1 MANAKVEKA
10 QLVELDQHS
19 NPKGKPVTVQF
30 NPETLKVSFANQ
42 VVPPKGSGDNKEKS
56 AIQFVGAGTTKLT
69 LQLWFDVTGQPP
81 DAKSPEVDVREL
93 TKQVAYFIT
102 PQKKGND
109 FIPPA
114 VRFQW
119 GSFHFDG
126 IMDSME
132 ESLEFFSSDG
142 VPLRANVSLSLS
154 QQRIEAFSGRA
165 AGAGGAGGGPP
176 GAAGPAGAAPGTQ
189 PLAQARAGDTLQ
201 GLAAGVSTGAGAG
214 VSWQAIANANNIE
227 NPRFLEPGQFVNLNV
242 NVSASFP

>member
-10 QLVELDQHS
+10 QLVELDQQS
-19 NPKGKPVTVQF
+19 RPKGKPVTVQF
-30 NPETLKVSFANQ
+30 NPETLKVSFSNQ
-42 VVPPKGSGDNKEKS
+42 VVLPKGAGDNKEKS
-56 AIQFVGAGTTKLT
+56 AIQFVGEGTTKLT

-81 DAKSPEVDVREL
+81 DAQSQEVDVREL
-93 TKQVAYFIT
+93 TKKVAYFIT
-102 PQKKGND
+102 PKKVGKEYL
-109 FIPPA
+109 PPA

-142 VPLRANVSLSLS
+142 VPLRASVSLSLS
-154 QQRIEAFSGRA
+154 QQRIEPFAGKA
-165 AGAGGAGGGPP
+165 AGAGGADGGPP
-176 GAAGPAGAAPGTQ
+176 GAPGAAPGTQ
-189 PLAQARAGDTLQ
+189 PLTQAKAGDTLQ
-201 GLAAGVSTGAGAG
+201 GLTAGVSVGVGAG
-214 VSWQAIANANNIE
+214 VNWQAIANANNID